1 MKKTFALSFI
11 AFLAGMLS
19 LNAQDMKL
27 DDVLSAYFKTAG
39 TGKMKDW
46 TTITLTG
53 KTIAQ
58 GMEFPFTL
66 VMKRPSKLRT
76 EAEIQGMKMI
86 QAFDGQQGW
95 SVVPWTG
102 STAPQDMTPDEIKI
116 VKEQSDMEGPLYNWK
131 EKGHKAE
138 LIGKEDME
146 GNQVYKIKL
155 TKANGDIDISYID
168 AENFIL
174 LKTSSKITIQGN
186 ETESESLYT
195 NYKEVGGVMMA
206 STITN
211 KMKDQVVS
219 QLVIEKTELNLP
231 VSDSLFI
238 KPVVTK

>member
-11 AFLAGMLS
+11 VFLAGMLS

-46 TTITLTG
+46 TTLTLTG

>member
-11 AFLAGMLS
+11 VFLAGMLS

>member
-27 DDVLSAYFKTAG
+27 DDVLNAYFKTAG

-46 TTITLTG
+46 TTLTLTG